1 MKEKLCVGVVGA
13 GMISEIYLK
22 NMTTI
27 FPNLFVKTVAARNIE
42 HAKARA
48 EQFGLGYSSVEEL
61 LADPEIELVVNLTP
75 VGAHYGV
82 VKAALNAGKHVFT
95 EKTLTDDLDKA
106 AELVALAREKNLYL
120 GGAPDTFLGA
130 AIQTAKSVLDAGTIG
145 EVTGFMITANRN
157 WSILINALPFLQA
170 KGPGMCYDY
179 AVYHLTALVSLLGKV
194 SSVFAYT
201 TFPQPYKYMIPGKP
215 HFGEDLPCPNETR
228 VSAALRM
235 ESGVTGTVMMDGDSI
250 LQEQALFRIYGT
262 RGVLEFGDPN
272 QFGSKVRLVTPQ
284 RDPRLPAEDR
294 ILEPVNPYA
303 DNSRGL
309 GVSKMAAAILENGES
324 PVDAKLAYHVMEVLT
339 RILESGETGKEAA
352 VESSPC

>member
-1 MKEKLCVGVVGA
+1 MKDKLCVGVIGA

-27 FPNLFVKTVAARNIE
+27 FPNLQVKTVAARNAE

-48 EQFGLGYSSVEEL
+48 EEFGLKYSSVEEL

-75 VGAHYGV
+75 VGAHYDII
-82 VKAALNAGKHVFT
+82 KSALHAGKHVFT
-95 EKTLTDDLDKA
+95 EKTLTDDLEKA
-106 AELVALAREKNLYL
+106 AELVRLAQEKNLYL

-130 AIQTAKSVLDAGTIG
+130 AIQTAKSVLEEGTLG
-145 EVTGFMITANRN
+145 EVTGFAITANRN

-179 AVYHLTALVSLLGKV
+179 AVYHLTALVSLLGRV

-201 TFPQPYKYMIPGKP
+201 TYPKPYKYLIPGKP
-215 HFGEDLPCPNETR
+215 HFGEDLVCPNETR
-228 VSAALRM
+228 VSAALKM
-235 ESGVTGTVMMDGDSI
+235 ESGVTGTLMMDGDSI
-250 LQEQALFRIYGT
+250 LQEQAFFRIYGT
-262 RGVLEFGDPN
+262 GGVLEFGDPN
-272 QFGSKVRLVTPQ
+272 QFGSQVRLVTLQ
-284 RDPRLPAEDR
+284 RDPRLPAQEKT
-294 ILEPVNPYA
+294 LEPVNPYS

-309 GVSKMAAAILENGES
+309 GVSRMAEAILCGGIS

-339 RILESGETGKEAA
+339 GIIKSGETGQEA
-352 VESSPC
+352 VMESSPY